1 MATGGVT
8 MALTRRGLLAATA
21 GGALAACGLPD
32 HPTESRVGSA
42 TTVTTPIPS
51 SSTSGVSP
59 STGST
64 PSPVPALGAARSQII
79 TRYQGVQPTTWGLDV
94 AGVTTRLPTMETVVA
109 LTFDACGGPR
119 GSGYDGALIDV
130 LRSQAVPATLFVNSR
145 WIDAN
150 RRVFSELVA
159 DPLFEMANHGTR
171 HLPLSV
177 TGRSAYGITGTQN
190 VGEVFDEIAGN
201 RHKLDRLVGKPP
213 RFFRSGTAH
222 YDDVTTRIVTDLGE
236 QVIGFNVNGDKG
248 ATLNSSQ
255 VEEALLTARPG
266 SIVIGHMNQP
276 QGGTAGGVAAAIPR
290 LLRSGLRF
298 VRLGKYLG

>member
-1 MATGGVT
+1 MT
-8 MALTRRGLLAATA
+8 LTRRALLAATA
-21 GGALAACGLPD
+21 GGALAACGSPEP
-32 HPTESRVGSA
+32 PTESRSGSA

-51 SSTSGVSP
+51 SSTSGVSQ

-64 PSPVPALGAARSQII
+64 PSPVPALGATRSQII
-79 TRYQGVQPTTWGLDV
+79 TRYRGVQPTTWGLDV
-94 AGVTTRLPTMETVVA
+94 GGVTTRLPTMETVVA

-150 RRVFSELVA
+150 PRVFSELVT
-159 DPLFEMANHGTR
+159 DPLFEIANHGTR

-177 TGRSAYGITGTQN
+177 TGRSAYGIAGTQN

-201 RHKLDRLVGKPP
+201 RHKLDRLLGKPP

-222 YDDVTTRIVTDLGE
+222 YDDVATRIVTDLGE
-236 QVIGFNVNGDKG
+236 QVIGFDVNGDKG

-255 VEEALLTARPG
+255 VEQALLTARPG

-290 LLRSGLRF
+290 LLGSGLRF
-298 VRLGKYLG
+298 VRISEYLG

>member
-1 MATGGVT
+1 
-8 MALTRRGLLAATA
+8 
-21 GGALAACGLPD
+21 
-32 HPTESRVGSA
+32 
-42 TTVTTPIPS
+42 
-51 SSTSGVSP
+51 
-59 STGST
+59 
-64 PSPVPALGAARSQII
+64 
-79 TRYQGVQPTTWGLDV
+79 
-94 AGVTTRLPTMETVVA
+94 METVVA

-150 RRVFSELVA
+150 PRVFSELVT
-159 DPLFEMANHGTR
+159 DPLFEIANHGTR

-177 TGRSAYGITGTQN
+177 TGRSAYGIAGTQN

-201 RHKLDRLVGKPP
+201 RHKLDRLLGKPP

-222 YDDVTTRIVTDLGE
+222 YDDVATRIVTDLGE
-236 QVIGFNVNGDKG
+236 QVIGFDVNGDKG

-255 VEEALLTARPG
+255 VEQALLTARPG

-290 LLRSGLRF
+290 LLGSGLRF
-298 VRLGKYLG
+298 VRISEYLG